1 MSATTPVDLSG
12 SPAPCLVLDA
22 CVLMSSILRPLL
34 LDFAEAG
41 FYRPI
46 WSERIGQE
54 WQRNA
59 ARIWKKPPEV
69 LADMWAA
76 MQGRFPEANMAAL
89 EPYEAVLRYSDPK
102 DFHVVAA
109 GLACKARL
117 LDQAPVIVLTWNL
130 KDFNKGELRR
140 QGMQVLDPDRLF
152 SQWLQAWPAPTQQL
166 AERASLYA
174 AQLGREEP
182 LNETLRRERLFRSAK
197 LLQKP

>member
-1 MSATTPVDLSG
+1 MSVAPAPLQTDS
-12 SPAPCLVLDA
+12 APCLVLDA

-41 FYRPI
+41 FFRPV

-59 ARIWKKPPEV
+59 ARIWKKPPTA
-69 LADMWAA
+69 LAQMWET
-76 MQGRFPEANMAAL
+76 MQSRFPDACMNAL
-89 EPYEAVLRYSDPK
+89 EPYESVLRYSDPK

-117 LDQAPVIVLTWNL
+117 IGQAPVAVLTWNL

-140 QGMQVLDPDRLF
+140 QGLQVLDPDRLF
-152 SQWLQAWPAPTQQL
+152 GAWMQDAPEKTRAL
-166 AERASLYA
+166 AERATGYA
-174 AQLGREEP
+174 TLLGRDEP
-182 LNETLRRERLFRSAK
+182 LVETLRRERLFRCAK
-197 LLQKP
+197 LLQTR